1 MSVSIRAYSRH
12 RGVSDTAVRKA
23 IRSGRITPE
32 DDGTIDIAK
41 ADQQWEANT
50 NKAQQRSSQKK
61 PVPNTALE
69 TVDDTLREA
78 DSAAG
83 SSTTYVQARTAN
95 EVIKA
100 QTSKLKL
107 QQLKGELVDRAQAL
121 AHVFKLARAER
132 DAWIGWPSRVSA
144 QMAAELDVDAHTMHV
159 TLEQYVR
166 QHLSELA
173 DIKPKVD

>member
-1 MSVSIRAYSRH
+1 MGISIRAYSRH
-12 RGVSDTAVRKA
+12 RGVSDTAVHKA
-23 IRSGRITPE
+23 IQSGRITTEP
-32 DDGTIDIAK
+32 DGTIDMTK
-41 ADQQWEANT
+41 ADAQWEANT
-50 NKAQQRSSQKK
+50 NKAQQRSTQKA
-61 PVPNTALE
+61 VPTAALE
-69 TVDDTLREA
+69 TVDDTLRE
-78 DSAAG
+78 SG
-83 SSTTYVQARTAN
+83 MGTGGSTTYVQARTAN

-100 QTSKLKL
+100 QTSKLKY

-132 DAWIGWPSRVSA
+132 DAWGGWPSRVSA
-144 QMAAELDVDAHTMHV
+144 QMAAELDVDAHTMYV

>member
-1 MSVSIRAYSRH
+1 MAVSIRAYSRH
-12 RGVSDTAVRKA
+12 RGVSDTAVHKA
-23 IRSGRITPE
+23 IQSGRITLEP
-32 DDGTIDIAK
+32 DGTIDIAK

-50 NKAQQRSSQKK
+50 NKAQQRSQRKK
-61 PVPNTALE
+61 DIPTEALAS
-69 TVDDTLREA
+69 VDETLRETETA
-78 DSAAG
+78 SG
-83 SSTTYVQARTAN
+83 GGTTYVQARTAN

-121 AHVFKLARAER
+121 GHVFKLARAER